1 MRRVATRWRRY
12 FPERPREITNA
23 LMIIHARLSNAA
35 FDGDSFS
42 NKSLIDGRTR
52 TYLYSIW
59 ENAEQRIQAGNLNS
73 IEREFRSSPRN
84 SSSPRGRTTRI
95 LPFANRDSD
104 QVDQVARAMTI
115 SNFRVFSSP
124 LAPSSPSR
132 IWIRRVGRIRKVMRA
147 RRSR

>member
-35 FDGDSFS
+35 FDG
-42 NKSLIDGRTR
+42 GTR